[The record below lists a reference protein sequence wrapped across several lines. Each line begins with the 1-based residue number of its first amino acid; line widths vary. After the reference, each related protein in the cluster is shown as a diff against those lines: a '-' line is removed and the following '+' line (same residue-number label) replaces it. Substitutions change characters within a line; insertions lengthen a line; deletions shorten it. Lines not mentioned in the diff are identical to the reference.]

1 MLTLIILKINRW
13 DMKNELLKPIIN
25 AIFALFLIILVK
37 IVAMVMLRRVSDV
50 SALIDIALSLAVVV
64 VLLTF
69 MQEFNKQLE
78 VSSPQYPQFRSI
90 VSWLIFLLVV
100 LTFYGAFSPFLAGLP
115 YGIYFIIFFILALV
129 PIYFLWKILY
139 KNMDKISSFVGSIT
153 SEEKTMCSCGMENP
167 ESARFCNSCGLPL
180 QEKSK

>member
-1 MLTLIILKINRW
+1 
-13 DMKNELLKPIIN
+13 MKKELLKPIIN

-37 IVAMVMLRRVSDV
+37 IVAVVMLKEVRGVNT
-50 SALIDIALSLAVVV
+50 LIDIALSLAVVI

-78 VSSPQYPQFRSI
+78 ISSPEFPQLRQI

-100 LTFYGAFSPFLAGLP
+100 LTIYGAFSPFSGDLP
-115 YGIYFIIFFILALV
+115 YGIYFIIFFILALL

-139 KNMDKISSFVGSIT
+139 KNTDKISSFIESF
-153 SEEKTMCSCGMENP
+153 SFEEKTRCSCGMENP
-167 ESARFCNSCGLPL
+167 ESAKFCNSCGLPM
-180 QEKSK
+180 QEKK

>member
-1 MLTLIILKINRW
+1 
-13 DMKNELLKPIIN
+13 MKKELLKPIIN

-37 IVAMVMLRRVSDV
+37 IVAMIMLKKVSGVND
-50 SALIDIALSLAVVV
+50 LIDIALSLAVVV

-78 VSSPQYPQFRSI
+78 VSSPEFPQFRSI
-90 VSWLIFLLVV
+90 ISWLIFLLIV
-100 LTFYGAFSPFLAGLP
+100 LTFYGAFSPFFAGLP

-129 PIYFLWKILY
+129 PVYFLWKILY
-139 KNMDKISSFVGSIT
+139 RNMDKISSLLENISL
-153 SEEKTMCSCGMENP
+153 EEKIRCSCGMENP
-167 ESARFCNSCGLPL
+167 ESAKFCNSCGLPL